1 MNAKQKHYRNNLLAK
16 IHTHARYKELYIAS
30 FWSEWLRVRYGV
42 DSSKYLS
49 INELWEVLDIFNG
62 KRRDRDYCLKDS
74 IGRAQLLPLRKK
86 SNNPKITKDQAL
98 MIEDMLNIV
107 RYNDIKA
114 KEFFKKQ
121 TKRDIE
127 SIENLSKSE
136 ATKVIIG
143 LRKITEWDKSLK
155 YINNMD
161 YRG

>member
-1 MNAKQKHYRNNLLAK
+1 MH
-16 IHTHARYKELYIAS
+16 
-30 FWSEWLRVRYGV
+30 VRYGV
-42 DSSKYLS
+42 ESSKDLS
-49 INELWEVLDIFNG
+49 IKELWEVLDIFNG
-62 KRRDRDYCLKDS
+62 KKQDRDYCLKDS

-86 SNNPKITKDQAL
+86 SISKITKNQAL

-143 LRKITEWDKSLK
+143 LRKIAKWDKSLK

-161 YRG
+161 YRGQR